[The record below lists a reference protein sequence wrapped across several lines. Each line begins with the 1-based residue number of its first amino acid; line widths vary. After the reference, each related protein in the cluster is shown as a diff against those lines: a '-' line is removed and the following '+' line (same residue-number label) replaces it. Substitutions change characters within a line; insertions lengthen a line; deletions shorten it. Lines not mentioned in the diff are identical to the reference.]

1 MIKEVLPG
9 KFIVFEGL
17 DGADTL
23 SHAEKLSEWLEKQG
37 SRTHLTREPTDGPI
51 GSLLRLHIAGR
62 LKIDDKAI
70 ALFFA
75 ADRMDH
81 LYRHDTGIIQLLG
94 KGQYVVCDR
103 YYLSSYA
110 YQLLEDD
117 EDGIDLPWLR
127 QLNKKCRPP
136 DLTLFIDVPTE
147 LCLRRM
153 VEQRGFHR
161 ELIEKKQEELKRIR
175 TNYLAAIDILQ
186 EEEAIE
192 IINGSD
198 PPAMIERAV
207 QRAVKKALG
216 F

>member
-1 MIKEVLPG
+1 MTQEVLPG

-37 SRTHLTREPTDGPI
+37 CRTYLAREPTAGPI
-51 GSLLRLHIAGR
+51 GSLLRLHIDKR
-62 LKIDDKAI
+62 LKIPNEAI

-81 LYRHDTGIIQLLG
+81 LYRQDTGIIQLLRE
-94 KGQYVVCDR
+94 GQYVVCDR

-110 YQLLEDD
+110 YQLHEPD
-117 EDGIDLPWLR
+117 IDFQWLR
-127 QLNKKCRPP
+127 QINEKCIPP

-147 LCLRRM
+147 LCLRRIT
-153 VEQRGFHR
+153 EQRGFHI
-161 ELIEKKQEELKRIR
+161 ELIEKKREELERIR
-175 TNYLAAIDILQ
+175 TNYRAAVNILQ
-186 EEEAIE
+186 EEEAIK

-198 PPAMIERAV
+198 PLVMIERAV